1 MPTDKKLDQFV
12 INKLTAEQY
21 AGIESP
27 DPDQL
32 YLVPDESEEA
42 LPPQKAEDAGKA
54 LLANGDGTASWK
66 GVANAESAND
76 WKEPQTFSGGAV
88 ADEIKSKSTGNYVAK
103 TAKDSSGAWRLSLGS
118 DARPTDVL
126 GTEVSLAGALKA
138 HEGGDVEVGKNLEV
152 DGTFTSVGGAFVV
165 RDGLAPFQW
174 GDIEITAVGPFIEAN
189 VATITPGQASPIPSL
204 GFCFA
209 VLDTGEPTITIY
221 IPAKF
226 DESNNVVFTSAGDP
240 DASAYFAKTGW
251 PIVTRTPEFNDDGT
265 IKDYYLDK
273 GLQFGS
279 SDGDHMTAA
288 DMISGIGSIAKYQHT
303 VTILAYS
310 SENKSGIK
318 IVFTG
323 YSSKNT
329 PIDSY
334 QDLNEVFGGCTLA
347 ASGCVMVGNNAKG
360 AIGIDLHGGTIA
372 TDFIMAT
379 DGAQSNYKVM
389 LSDLN
394 APVFTDDV
402 CVPK

>member
-152 DGTFTSVGGAFVV
+152 DGTLKKGFIGLYNLPVKSEGTTLATLDCFVFEGI
-165 RDGLAPFQW
+165 DDFPNDPAPVFFS
-174 GDIEITAVGPFIEAN
+174 ISYTN
-189 VATITPGQASPIPSL
+189 VAKTLVAERILIGMLYVADDTPLRDKDAIET
-204 GFCFA
+204 A
-209 VLDTGEPTITIY
+209 YIDTNRLFPTM
-221 IPAKF
+221 
-226 DESNNVVFTSAGDP
+226 TS
-240 DASAYFAKTGW
+240 
-251 PIVTRTPEFNDDGT
+251 DD
-265 IKDYYLDK
+265 IDNALVDYSK
-273 GLQFGS
+273 S
-279 SDGDHMTAA
+279 R
-288 DMISGIGSIAKYQHT
+288 YQHT
-303 VTILAYS
+303 VTMTA
-310 SENKSGIK
+310 SGGTIDVPCA
-318 IVFTG
+318 ISFTG
-323 YSSKNT
+323 YSSKNL

-334 QDLNEVFGGCTLA
+334 QDLTEVFGGCSLV
-347 ASGCVMVGNNAKG
+347 ASGVLGSADNQKVVRL
-360 AIGIDLHGGTIA
+360 IDLHGGTISS
-372 TDFIMAT
+372 DFIMANEKL
-379 DGAQSNYKVM
+379 GATQYPVE
-389 LSDLN
+389 LSLFGKLS
-394 APVFTDDV
+394 FTDDV